1 MSVVSNTTPLNY
13 LVLIGLVALGSLRPV
28 RDEMFIALIVT
39 ALSRSVRSAK
49 SMSGNVSLL
58 KELD

>member
-13 LVLIGLVALGSLRPV
+13 LGFGLVALGSLRPA
-28 RDEMFIALIVT
+28 RDEMFIALVVT